1 MGGKLACV
9 KKERAVKE
17 DKLTAA
23 EEVIKKLEGEL
34 AGKEDKLTAAEEVIK
49 KLEGE
54 LAEKKYK
61 LTAAEMKAKWLR
73 GIQCKYYLKTQY
85 SYNTFEC
92 T

>member
-23 EEVIKKLEGEL
+23 EKV
-34 AGKEDKLTAAEEVIK
+34 TK

-54 LAEKKYK
+54 LAEKEYK
-61 LTAAEMKAKWLR
+61 LSAAEMETKRLR
-73 GIQCKYYLKTQY
+73 AIPCKYYLKHNIVTTHLNAHNY
-85 SYNTFEC
+85 YKTCFSFTR
-92 T
+92 